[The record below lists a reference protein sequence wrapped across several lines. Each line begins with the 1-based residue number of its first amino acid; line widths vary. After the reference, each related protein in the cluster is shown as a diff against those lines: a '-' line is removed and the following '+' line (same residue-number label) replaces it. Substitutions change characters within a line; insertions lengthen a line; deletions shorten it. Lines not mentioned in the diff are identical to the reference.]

1 LPPPAIHTLTYLPL
15 ASCNIQT
22 VLNKTVLIILK
33 PNIDSKE
40 HKQGSELCADE
51 KAHEWSLFKRAKV
64 STKSFTIIRSV
75 RAAIAQARRR
85 LLRSLR
91 VTAAAANR
99 AHAAHAFVAGP
110 LFKESATAFEAATV
124 WYRV

>member
-1 LPPPAIHTLTYLPL
+1 MGG
-15 ASCNIQT
+15 QE
-22 VLNKTVLIILK
+22 KRGK
-33 PNIDSKE
+33 
-40 HKQGSELCADE
+40 CADE
-51 KAHEWSLFKRAKV
+51 KAHEWSLFKRAKE

-99 AHAAHAFVAGP
+99 AHAVSAFVAGP
-110 LFKESATAFEAATV
+110 LFKEFATAIVAAAATI
-124 WYRV
+124 WYQVRA